1 MIENG
6 QETKIDGGGA
16 LSIKPLKWLTTPEI
30 HWSFA
35 CAISEAALMCSG
47 FTLFTASNPAFLELR
62 ITPAKL
68 SMNALT
74 KTSPA
79 RRELELRFDT
89 RGDCEFWQ
97 TNFKRF
103 RGVHVVPQLLRPR
116 HLVLLCGRILVED
129 GNVHGEA

>member
-1 MIENG
+1 M
-6 QETKIDGGGA
+6 
-16 LSIKPLKWLTTPEI
+16 KPLKWFTTPEI

-47 FTLFTASNPAFLELR
+47 FTLFTASNPAFIELR

-68 SMNALT
+68 SMNAFT

-79 RRELELRFDT
+79 CNGSWNSDLKHVET
-89 RGDCEFWQ
+89 EFWQ
-97 TNFKRF
+97 TDFKRI

-116 HLVLLCGRILVED
+116 HLVLFCGHELVED
-129 GNVHGEA
+129 GDVHGEARAFVLVTPQRRFHL